1 MRSGTGNTAE
11 FKEDNMSIHVVV
23 MGVAGCGKST
33 VAEAI
38 HERLGYVYAE
48 GDDFHPQANI
58 DKMSAGIPLTDEDRW
73 PWLKVINTWMVAREA
88 LDENTVV
95 SSSALKRS
103 YREVLAQN
111 VPTFFVH
118 LTGSQELIQQRLN
131 ERKGHFMPPALLPS
145 QFAILEPLQPDEN
158 GVEVSIEGSVEE
170 MVERAVAAAVD
181 QVAVALGGSHEHA
194 RAVKVLCNQRFGRL
208 GAKVAEEDDE
218 GIAVRGLDVGDG
230 LEHVGFVLDGDGT
243 FVHAALTSLG
253 DVRAAHFGE
262 RAREAVTGDGDEA
275 ELYIGDVFKHDTFPP

>member
-1 MRSGTGNTAE
+1 
-11 FKEDNMSIHVVV
+11 MSIHVVV

-38 HERLGYVYAE
+38 HERLRYVYAE

-170 MVERAVAAAVD
+170 MVERAVTAVNEY
-181 QVAVALGGSHEHA
+181 A
-194 RAVKVLCNQRFGRL
+194 
-208 GAKVAEEDDE
+208 AKVA
-218 GIAVRGLDVGDG
+218 AQ
-230 LEHVGFVLDGDGT
+230 
-243 FVHAALTSLG
+243 SQQ
-253 DVRAAHFGE
+253 
-262 RAREAVTGDGDEA
+262 A
-275 ELYIGDVFKHDTFPP
+275 E

>member
-1 MRSGTGNTAE
+1 
-11 FKEDNMSIHVVV
+11 MSIHVVV

-118 LTGSQELIQQRLN
+118 LSRLAGTHPAASQRAP
-131 ERKGHFMPPALLPS
+131 RATSMPPALLPS

-158 GVEVSIEGSVEE
+158 GVEVSHRRQRRGNGRTCRRRS
-170 MVERAVAAAVD
+170 ER
-181 QVAVALGGSHEHA
+181 
-194 RAVKVLCNQRFGRL
+194 
-208 GAKVAEEDDE
+208 
-218 GIAVRGLDVGDG
+218 VRGEGG
-230 LEHVGFVLDGDGT
+230 RAI
-243 FVHAALTSLG
+243 AASRVNGASRNTAQNN
-253 DVRAAHFGE
+253 R
-262 RAREAVTGDGDEA
+262 T
-275 ELYIGDVFKHDTFPP
+275 